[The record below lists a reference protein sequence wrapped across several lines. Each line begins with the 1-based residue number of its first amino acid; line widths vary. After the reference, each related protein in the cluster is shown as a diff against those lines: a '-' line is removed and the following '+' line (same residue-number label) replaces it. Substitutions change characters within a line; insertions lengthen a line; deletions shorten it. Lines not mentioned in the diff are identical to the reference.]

1 MYDPN
6 QTPDAPFI
14 RRYLYICLSKGA
26 LKVTRSPVADVFDGV
41 VDQLFDLAV
50 VFNLLL
56 YLLQRINDGG
66 VMSAAEF
73 LADID
78 HGQRR
83 DLSGARVADV
93 GALVLLRAD
102 LVSRNAEGAR
112 YLVNDALDRD
122 LRRHIV
128 VQNVGNYLLRRR
140 DGDLFV
146 IEKILRLELFDRALE
161 LADIGFELGGDE
173 LADLVGEVDVE
184 QLRLALDD
192 GDARFDVGRLDV
204 GDQILLKA
212 RAQTVGKGLDLL
224 GRTVGGQHDL
234 LVGVIERV
242 EGVEEFLLHRLLAAE
257 KLHVVHQQHID
268 LTVLLTELDHGF
280 HLERLDHLVDKI
292 VDLDVADGLVGIIL
306 FDLVLNG
313 KEQMG
318 LAQARIAV
326 KKQRIVGVGGIGGD
340 RHACRVRKVVGGT
353 DDKGIKGVFVVIDR
367 FFDRLWL
374 RRRRLVD
381 LVGRFERDFELV
393 VEDSL
398 KRLVQQRNIAARDR
412 LAVKVVGNDQI
423 GSVRVKIQLQRLDT
437 DDPGIVCD
445 VGDFCF
451 AVGAHQ
457 LPRVAKHAS
466 PKEFIYFLPLIR
478 SNRVIRRF
486 PHFSLQKP
494 VWYRAAVV
502 RCAQVPTIHS
512 YTILL

>member
-1 MYDPN
+1 M
-6 QTPDAPFI
+6 
-14 RRYLYICLSKGA
+14 
-26 LKVTRSPVADVFDGV
+26 TRSPVADVFDGV
-41 VDQLFDLAV
+41 VDQFFDLAV
-50 VFNLLL
+50 VFDLLL
-56 YLLQRINDGG
+56 YLLQRIDDGG

-83 DLSGARVADV
+83 DLSGDVDGDMTRVADV

-112 YLVNDALDRD
+112 YLVNDAFHRD

-268 LTVLLTELDHGF
+268 LI
-280 HLERLDHLVDKI
+280 ERLDHLVDKI

-353 DDKGIKGVFVVIDR
+353 DDKGIKGVFVVVDR
-367 FFDRLWL
+367 LLGRLWL

-423 GSVRVKIQLQRLDT
+423 GSVRVKIQLQRFDT
-437 DDPGIVCD
+437 DDPG
-445 VGDFCF
+445 
-451 AVGAHQ
+451 
-457 LPRVAKHAS
+457 
-466 PKEFIYFLPLIR
+466 EFIYFLPLIR
-478 SNRVIRRF
+478 SNTDLHRF
-486 PHFSLQKP
+486 PHFLITKTAVAHCRSASLRTSSHNTLIYYFIITNP
-494 VWYRAAVV
+494 
-502 RCAQVPTIHS
+502 PTKIKQSRIFLPHNS
-512 YTILL
+512 GRV

>member
-1 MYDPN
+1 MH
-6 QTPDAPFI
+6 
-14 RRYLYICLSKGA
+14 LSKGA

-56 YLLQRINDGG
+56 YLLQRIDDGG

-83 DLSGARVADV
+83 DFSGDVDGDMTRVADV

-268 LTVLLTELDHGF
+268 LTVLLAKLDHGF
-280 HLERLDHLVDKI
+280 HFERLDHLVDKI

-353 DDKGIKGVFVVIDR
+353 DDKGIKGVFVVVDR
-367 FFDRLWL
+367 LLGRLWL

-423 GSVRVKIQLQRLDT
+423 GSVRVKIQLQRFDT

-457 LPRVAKHAS
+457 LPRVAKRIH
-466 PKEFIYFLPLIR
+466 ILPSSHTVKYGFAPISSFFNYKNSCGTLPQRLAAHKLPQYTHILFYY
-478 SNRVIRRF
+478 NKF
-486 PHFSLQKP
+486 PDKNQAIAHFSS
-494 VWYRAAVV
+494 
-502 RCAQVPTIHS
+502 T
-512 YTILL
+512 